1 MPSLFAYNYTI
12 SCLIKITL
20 NNFPFAPNS
29 CSFVFKKQSIPWPP
43 SKAQEWTFVECVTP
57 FAKHGNSWELKCNFC
72 AKEFKATSITRIRKH
87 FLGTSNNI
95 ELCWVIPQ

>member
-1 MPSLFAYNYTI
+1 
-12 SCLIKITL
+12 
-20 NNFPFAPNS
+20 
-29 CSFVFKKQSIPWPP
+29 
-43 SKAQEWTFVECVTP
+43 
-57 FAKHGNSWELKCNFC
+57 LKCNFC